1 MVIER
6 PYVLVIARVARMSIS
21 NRSLPGPQG
30 LRPHAQGDSAVVV
43 VVVLDDNEVPLTGAI
58 YIQRNLLIPT
68 TYKKNEKEQQKTR
81 GDRCERTGQQ

>member
-6 PYVLVIARVARMSIS
+6 PHVLAIARVARMSIS
-21 NRSLPGPQG
+21 NRSLPGP
-30 LRPHAQGDSAVVV
+30 HAQGGSAVAVVV
-43 VVVLDDNEVPLTGAI
+43 VDDDNEVPLTGAI
-58 YIQRNLLIPT
+58 YTHRNTLFVST